1 MSTFIF
7 DLPEFGFGQQN
18 NYSASGEYKTKGII
32 MSSFELGFTF
42 DIGEEFIYAAMF
54 LEEWVWYNS

>member
-1 MSTFIF
+1 LS
-7 DLPEFGFGQQN
+7 LPEFGFGQQN

-42 DIGEEFIYAAMF
+42 DMGKRVHCM
-54 LEEWVWYNS
+54 LPCS